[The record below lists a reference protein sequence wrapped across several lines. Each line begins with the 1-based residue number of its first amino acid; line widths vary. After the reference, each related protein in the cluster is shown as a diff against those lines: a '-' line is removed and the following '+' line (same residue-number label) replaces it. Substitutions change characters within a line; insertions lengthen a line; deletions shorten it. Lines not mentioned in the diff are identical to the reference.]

1 MSGHTPDVPRPLVE
15 RAQAGDEAALRS
27 LVEAAYPPV
36 RRWALVHLGDPTE
49 ADDLTQ
55 DVLVMMIRRLEGFRG
70 EAGFSTWL
78 YSLTRNAAIDRRRGR
93 ERRGRL
99 EEEGG
104 RTSELL
110 AGTPEDPSSALERRE
125 LSAVLRAF
133 FVDLPPRQ
141 REAFEL
147 VELDGLSSAEAAAR
161 LGVAA
166 VSVRAHVFKARRRL
180 RSLILES
187 RPDLLEE
194 LR

>member
-1 MSGHTPDVPRPLVE
+1 
-15 RAQAGDEAALRS
+15 
-27 LVEAAYPPV
+27 
-36 RRWALVHLGDPTE
+36 VHLGDPTE